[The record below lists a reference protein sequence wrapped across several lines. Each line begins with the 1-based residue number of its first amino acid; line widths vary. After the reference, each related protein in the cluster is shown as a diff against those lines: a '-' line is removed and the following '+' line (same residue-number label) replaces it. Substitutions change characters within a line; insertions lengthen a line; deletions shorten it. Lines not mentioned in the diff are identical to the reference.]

1 MFDWNIPVTKL
12 KSNISTDAKDGN
24 ILDVRVDSGEG
35 EGGDVCAIVSV
46 QRPGGPVW
54 DDEARIREDE
64 C

>member
-1 MFDWNIPVTKL
+1 MHLF
-12 KSNISTDAKDGN
+12 TDAKDGN
-24 ILDVRVDSGEG
+24 ILDIRVDSGDD

-54 DDEARIREDE
+54 DDEARIREDV

>member
-1 MFDWNIPVTKL
+1 MHLF
-12 KSNISTDAKDGN
+12 TDAKDGN
-24 ILDVRVDSGEG
+24 ILDVRVDSGDD